1 METYKVSGMTC
12 AACQARVEKAVGS
25 LEGCKSCSVSLLT
38 NSMTVEGD
46 LSSSEV
52 IDAVVKAGYGA
63 SLLGDE
69 KSHEEELFEDK
80 ETPVLKKRLFASVII
95 LLILMYFTMGHEMLH
110 LPLPYIFDKMT
121 PSGIVQMFL
130 AGLIAVIN
138 SRFFV
143 SGSKALLHRSPNMDT
158 LVAMGSGS
166 AYLYSLCVLVLCS
179 TGEKQFDDL
188 MSTGLYFEAS
198 AMILTLITV
207 GKTLES
213 YSKGRTT
220 DAIKG
225 LMKLSPK
232 TAVIVVDGEE
242 VTVPVDSMKVGDIFV
257 LRPGDI
263 IPADGRVV
271 EGSSAVNE
279 ASVTGESIPV
289 DKSVGDIV
297 ISGSENGNGYL
308 KVRADKVGKDTT
320 LSGIIHMVT
329 EAAAGKAPIAKLA
342 DKVSAYFVPAV
353 IAIAV
358 IVFIGWMLDGKTVG
372 FSLARAISVL
382 VVSCPC
388 ALGLATPVAIMAGSG
403 KGARKGIL
411 FKTAAAL
418 QETGKTDIVVLDKT
432 GTVTEGKPEVK
443 AFYPEAGVEA
453 SYLEDIAYALEEGSE
468 HPIAK
473 AITESD
479 SSGHSLLASSFEA
492 LPGYGVKAV
501 VEGKLFYAGNL
512 KLIKSVIP
520 VSSALEDKI
529 SECTGRGETPVVICS
544 EDAVLGFLTVADKLR
559 DDASEGIAELRAMG
573 IHTVM
578 LTGDNARSAAFVA
591 GEAGVDEYLSDCLP
605 AGKADVISHLK
616 KYGKVLMAGDGIN
629 DAPALTAADTG
640 MAVKNGTDIAIDAAD
655 VVLMK
660 EHISDIA
667 AAVKLSRRTYTIIKE
682 NLFWALFYNCILIPV
697 ACGMLIP
704 FGITMNPMFGAFAMS
719 MSSFFVVTNA
729 LRLNL
734 YDPYKKMRAKTGSA
748 ERKLL
753 DGYYINVSIKGE
765 KTMEKTMKIEGMMC
779 KHCEASVKKALE
791 ALEGVSEAFP
801 SHEAGEAKV
810 ILSADVSDE
819 VLKTTVEALDY
830 KVTGIE

>member
-1 METYKVSGMTC
+1 MKEYKVSGMTC
-12 AACQARVEKAVGS
+12 AACQARVEKAVRG
-25 LEGCKSCSVSLLT
+25 LDGCVSCNVSLLT

-46 LSSSEV
+46 LSPDEV
-52 IDAVVKAGYGA
+52 IKAVTDAGYGA
-63 SLLGDE
+63 SVLG
-69 KSHEEELFEDK
+69 SASREEELFEDR
-80 ETPVLKKRLFASVII
+80 ETPVLRKRLIASVIF

-110 LPLPYIFDKMT
+110 LPLPDIFDKMV

-130 AGLIAVIN
+130 AGVIAVIN

-143 SGSKALLHRSPNMDT
+143 SGSKALLHGSPNMDT
-158 LVAMGSGS
+158 LVSIGSGT
-166 AYLYSLCVLVLCS
+166 AYLYSVCVLVLCS
-179 TGEKQFDDL
+179 GGGKSYDDL

-213 YSKGRTT
+213 YSKGKTT

-232 TAVIVVDGEE
+232 TAVIVVDGQE
-242 VTVPVDSMKVGDIFV
+242 VTIPVDDMKAGDVFV

-263 IPADGRVV
+263 VPADGSVL
-271 EGSSAVNE
+271 EGTSAVNE

-289 DKSVGDIV
+289 DKVPGSVV
-297 ISGSENGNGYL
+297 ISGTENGNGFL

-329 EAAAGKAPIAKLA
+329 EAAAGKAPIARLA
-342 DKVSAYFVPAV
+342 DRVSAYFVPAV
-353 IAIAV
+353 MTIAL
-358 IVFIGWMLDGKTVG
+358 IVFVVWMLTGKTVG

-403 KGARKGIL
+403 VGARKGIL

-418 QETGKTDIVVLDKT
+418 QETGKTQIAALDKT
-432 GTVTEGKPEVK
+432 GTVTEGRPVV
-443 AFYPEAGVEA
+443 AGVYPENGIED
-453 SYLEDIAYALEEGSE
+453 SYLKSVAVALEAGSE

-473 AITESD
+473 AISEMEV
-479 SSGHSLLASSFEA
+479 SGQDLLTADFEA

-501 VEGKLFYAGNL
+501 VGDKTFFAGNL
-512 KLIKSVIP
+512 KLIKSHLNVP
-520 VSSALEDKI
+520 SGLEDRI
-529 SECTGRGETPVVICS
+529 AECSGRGETPVIVASS
-544 EDAVLGFLTVADKLR
+544 EKVLGFITVADKIR
-559 DDASEGIAELRAMG
+559 DDAAEGIRELNALG

-578 LTGDNARSAAFVA
+578 LTGDNSRSAAFVA
-591 GEAGVDEYLSDCLP
+591 EQAGVSEYLSDCLP
-605 AGKADVISHLK
+605 SDKASVIAYLK

-629 DAPALTAADTG
+629 DAPALTAADCG

-660 EHISDIA
+660 EKISDIA
-667 AAVKLSRRTYTIIKE
+667 AAVKLSRKTYTVIKE

-719 MSSFFVVTNA
+719 MSSIFVVTNA

-734 YDPYKKMRAKTGSA
+734 YNPYKKTKIKNNTGEKILA
-748 ERKLL
+748 
-753 DGYYINVSIKGE
+753 GYINKGNVLKGE
-765 KTMEKTMKIEGMMC
+765 KAMKKTMKIEGMMC

-791 ALEGVSEAFP
+791 AIDGVTEALP
-801 SHEAGEAKV
+801 SHEAGEAV
-810 ILSADVSDE
+810 VTLSSDVADE
-819 VLKTTVEALDY
+819 VLKVCVEALDY
-830 KVTGIE
+830 KVTGIN

>member
-1 METYKVSGMTC
+1 MEEYKVTGMTC

-25 LEGCKSCSVSLLT
+25 LDGCESCSVSLLT
-38 NSMTVEGD
+38 NSMVVEGD
-46 LSSSEV
+46 LTTSEV
-52 IDAVVKAGYGA
+52 IDAVRRAGYGA
-63 SLLGDE
+63 SLLGAD
-69 KSHEEELFEDK
+69 KSREEELFEDR
-80 ETPVLKKRLFASVII
+80 ETPVLKKRLFASVVF
-95 LLILMYFTMGHEMLH
+95 LLILMYFTMGHEMLR
-110 LPLPYIFDKMT
+110 LPLPSVFDNMT
-121 PSGIVQMFL
+121 ASGIVQMFI
-130 AGLIAVIN
+130 AGIIAVIN

-143 SGSKALLHRSPNMDT
+143 SGSKALLHGSPNMDS
-158 LVAMGSGS
+158 LVAMGSGT
-166 AYLYSLCVLVLCS
+166 AYLYSVCVLVLSCS
-179 TGEKQFDDL
+179 GDDRYADL
-188 MSTGLYFEAS
+188 LSTGLYFEAS

-232 TAVIVVDGEE
+232 TAVVVVDGTE
-242 VTVPVDSMKVGDIFV
+242 VTIPVDDMKVGDIFV

-263 IPADGRVV
+263 IPADGKVV
-271 EGSSAVNE
+271 EGVSAVNE

-289 DKSVGDIV
+289 DKALGDIV

-308 KVRADKVGKDTT
+308 KVRAEKVGKDTT

-329 EAAAGKAPIAKLA
+329 EAAAGKAPIARLA
-342 DKVSAYFVPAV
+342 DRVSAYFVPAV

-358 IVFIGWMLDGKTVG
+358 IVFIVWMLTGNTVG

-418 QETGKTDIVVLDKT
+418 QESGKTDIVVLDKT
-432 GTVTEGKPEVK
+432 GTVTEGKPVL
-443 AFYPEAGVEA
+443 AGVYPEPGVEI
-453 SYLEDIAYALEEGSE
+453 SYLEDVAYALEVGSE

-473 AITESD
+473 AVTGALNSER
-479 SSGHSLLASSFEA
+479 SLEATGFKA
-492 LPGYGVKAV
+492 LPGYGVKAII
-501 VEGKLFYAGNL
+501 GDKSFYAGNL
-512 KLIKSVIP
+512 KLIESHLSLP
-520 VSSALEDKI
+520 FTLTERI
-529 SECTGRGETPVVICS
+529 SESAGRGETPVIIAS
-544 EDAVLGFLTVADKLR
+544 EECVLGFISVADKIR
-559 DDASEGIAELRAMG
+559 DDAAEGIAELRNLG

-591 GEAGVDEYLSDCLP
+591 DMVGVDEYMSDCLP
-605 AGKADVISHLK
+605 SGKADVIAYLK
-616 KYGKVLMAGDGIN
+616 EQGKVLMAGDGIN

-660 EHISDIA
+660 EKISDIA
-667 AAVKLSRRTYTIIKE
+667 AAVKLSRKTYKIIKE

-697 ACGMLIP
+697 ACGLLIP
-704 FGITMNPMFGAFAMS
+704 FGISMNPMFGAFAMS
-719 MSSFFVVTNA
+719 MSSIFVVTNA

-734 YDPYKKMRAKTGSA
+734 YDPYKKTGSKTVFS
-748 ERKLL
+748 ERRLL
-753 DGYYINVSIKGE
+753 DGYKNVSLKGE

-779 KHCEASVKKALE
+779 MHCEASVKKALE
-791 ALEGVSEAFP
+791 ALDGVSAAIP
-801 SHEAGEAKV
+801 SHKDGEAKV
-810 ILSADVSDE
+810 ILSADVSDD
-819 VLKTTVEALDY
+819 VLKKCVEDLDY
-830 KVTGIE
+830 KVTGIV